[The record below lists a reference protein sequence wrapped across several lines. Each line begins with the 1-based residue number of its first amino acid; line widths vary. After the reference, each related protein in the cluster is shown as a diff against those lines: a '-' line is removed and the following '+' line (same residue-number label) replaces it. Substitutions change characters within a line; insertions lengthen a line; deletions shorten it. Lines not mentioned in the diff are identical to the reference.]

1 MKLIIIAAIG
11 KNNELGLNNDL
22 IWHIKEDLQ
31 FFKNATMNH
40 KIVMGKNTLLSL
52 PKKLKGREYIVISK
66 TTQTNE
72 YEVYRSIE
80 DFISAYSEIDE
91 KIFCIGGSSIYREM
105 IKYADEMYITHINE
119 ESKADVYFPEIDNS
133 FTNEETKEYNE
144 NGISYTRTL
153 YKRNK

>member
-66 TTQTNE
+66 TIQTNE

-80 DFISAYSEIDE
+80 DFISTYSETDE
-91 KIFCIGGSSIYREM
+91 EIFCIGGASIYKEM
-105 IKYADEMYITHINE
+105 INYADEMYITHINE
-119 ESKADVYFPEIDNS
+119 ESKADVYFPKIDNS

-153 YKRNK
+153 YKRNR